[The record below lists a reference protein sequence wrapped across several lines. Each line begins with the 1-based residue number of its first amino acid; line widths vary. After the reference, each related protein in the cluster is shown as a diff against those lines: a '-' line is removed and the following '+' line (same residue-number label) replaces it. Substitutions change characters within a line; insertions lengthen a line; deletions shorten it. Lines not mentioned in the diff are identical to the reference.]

1 MTLPLTQRD
10 FALLI
15 ALVQNVRLFSLRQVT
30 DHWWS
35 GETANAR
42 RRLRQLAD
50 ADLVARVEVQARTLP
65 ELERPVI
72 AWRPSADVPNFDAV
86 SHQLQ
91 KRWQSLAVRPCSA
104 FVATE
109 HAARLFGGRNRGELK
124 HPLQATHD
132 LGVAQVWLE
141 LHKNATPWADAWKG
155 EDLMAETRR
164 GEKCPDAFIVNA
176 LEQVVCVIEF
186 GGQYHA
192 ERVREFHEDCASREL
207 PYQLW

>member
-1 MTLPLTQRD
+1 MTFPLTQRD
-10 FALLI
+10 SAMLVAL
-15 ALVQNVRLFSLRQVT
+15 AQKVRLFSLRQIT

-35 GETANAR
+35 GEIANAR
-42 RRLRQLAD
+42 RRLRQLVG
-50 ADLVARVEVQARTLP
+50 ADLIARIEIQARTLP
-65 ELERPVI
+65 RLDRPV
-72 AWRPSADVPNFDAV
+72 ATWRPSAPVPNFGAV

-91 KRWQSLAVRPCSA
+91 SRWQSLPVRPSAA
-104 FVATE
+104 FVATD
-109 HAARLFGGRNRGELK
+109 HAARLLGGRNRGELK

-141 LHKNATPWADAWKG
+141 LHATALAWADAWKG

-164 GEKCPDAFIVNA
+164 GEKCPDAFIVNTMD
-176 LEQVVCVIEF
+176 QVVCVIEF

-192 ERVREFHEDCASREL
+192 ERVREFHEDCARRDL